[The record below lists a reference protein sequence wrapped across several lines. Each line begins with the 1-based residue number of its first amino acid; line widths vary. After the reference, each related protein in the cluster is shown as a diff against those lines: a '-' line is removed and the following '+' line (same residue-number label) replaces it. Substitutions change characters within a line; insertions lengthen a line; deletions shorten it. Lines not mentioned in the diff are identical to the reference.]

1 MNAVSN
7 VSAVSEL
14 MGVQR
19 THRKC
24 ADPTLYTAL
33 GNIFLWKK
41 IAGQFFFFKVEAYN
55 TEHHFDQESGVQQF
69 TDIILVKD
77 RKQLLE
83 LKHYS
88 HIEL

>member
-1 MNAVSN
+1 MEKNCWA
-7 VSAVSEL
+7 
-14 MGVQR
+14 
-19 THRKC
+19 
-24 ADPTLYTAL
+24 
-33 GNIFLWKK
+33 I
-41 IAGQFFFFKVEAYN
+41 FFFKVEAYN